1 MKKIKVLRDAIIT
14 STKIIW
20 NVPVEYDGNKYV
32 ILVNQDDNGDDV
44 IIYYYDKDKRYF
56 AGEEVQGYLAE
67 QLHEEIIENMY
78 DAGIM
83 YSGVEEGEEVI
94 AVDDDEE

>member
-20 NVPVEYDGNKYV
+20 NVPVEYNGNKYV

-44 IIYYYDKDKRYF
+44 TIYYYDKDKRYF

-67 QLHEEIIENMY
+67 QLYDDVIEPMREV
-78 DAGIM
+78 GIL
-83 YSGVEEGEEVI
+83 YSGAKEGEEVE
-94 AVDDDEE
+94 VDD